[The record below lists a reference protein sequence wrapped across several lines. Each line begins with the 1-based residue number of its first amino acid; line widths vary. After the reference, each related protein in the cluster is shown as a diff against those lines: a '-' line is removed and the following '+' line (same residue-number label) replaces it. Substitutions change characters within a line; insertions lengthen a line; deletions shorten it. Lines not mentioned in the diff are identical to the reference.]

1 MGTNKTQKK
10 WNTIYQDAKIGD
22 LASPLVL
29 SENAFLLAG
38 GGTAFDVASGLGGS
52 AIYLAQHG
60 FTVTAWDIS
69 DVAMQK
75 LAAYARHHRLAIQT
89 ETHDMSLDKPLPNS
103 FDVIVGCHYLDRA
116 LMPMLMHAL
125 KPGGLIFYQTFL
137 QETTDKSR
145 GPSDMNY
152 RLANN
157 ELLALFNGLR
167 IIVYRENGLL
177 GDLTQG
183 LRNEAMI
190 VAQKID

>member
-1 MGTNKTQKK
+1 MGTNKTQQK
-10 WNTIYQDAKIGD
+10 WNTIYQDANIGD
-22 LASPLVL
+22 LTPPLVL

-38 GGTAFDVASGLGGS
+38 GGTAFDLASGLGGS
-52 AIYLAQHG
+52 AIYLARHG

-75 LAAYARHHRLAIQT
+75 LAAYARHHRLAIQA

-103 FDVIVGCHYLDRA
+103 FDVIVGCHYLDRS
-116 LMPMLMHAL
+116 LMPVLMHAL

-137 QETTDKSR
+137 QETTDDSR

-190 VAQKID
+190 VAQKND

>member
-1 MGTNKTQKK
+1 MENNKTQQK
-10 WNTIYQDAKIGD
+10 WNTIYQEAETGD
-22 LASPLVL
+22 LAPSLVL

-38 GGTAFDVASGLGGS
+38 SGTAFDVATGLGGS
-52 AIYLAQHG
+52 AIYLAQRG

-69 DVAMQK
+69 DVAVQK
-75 LAAYARHHRLAIQT
+75 LSVYATRHTLAIQA
-89 ETHDMSLDKPLPNS
+89 ETHDMTIDKPLQNS

-116 LMPMLMHAL
+116 LMPVLVDAL

-137 QETTDKSR
+137 QEATDDSR

-167 IIVYRENGLL
+167 IVVYRENGLL

-190 VAQKID
+190 VAQKND